1 MDQPQRTVR
10 QNAVIELVAYAGAAA
25 ALVATLIAVEQAEG
39 LGEIGNLVVALAI
52 TAVLVGVGL
61 AIPQDSPDAFRRMH
75 SVLWFAATIAWG
87 ITVDEFLSSVVE
99 LDPQGDVRGI
109 LIGILT
115 TAGAAILWLRLRRSL
130 QLIALF
136 GTSVGTLSALI
147 ELIAEGFQPVDPTV
161 TAVVFWVFGVAWG
174 LASDRAMLHPLRTGL
189 VLGTLTA
196 IIAPYGIAVPTGF
209 ESPSETTITMAAV
222 WSFATAAVALA
233 FGTVRGDRAV
243 QGIAI
248 AGIIVGAGVIVGNN
262 VTESDAATIV
272 ALLVGLALLGAA
284 LVAIRG
290 ARPSSR
296 PPAWA
301 PPSPP
306 APPPPPPVP

>member
-1 MDQPQRTVR
+1 
-10 QNAVIELVAYAGAAA
+10 
-25 ALVATLIAVEQAEG
+25 
-39 LGEIGNLVVALAI
+39 
-52 TAVLVGVGL
+52 
-61 AIPQDSPDAFRRMH
+61 
-75 SVLWFAATIAWG
+75 
-87 ITVDEFLSSVVE
+87 
-99 LDPQGDVRGI
+99 
-109 LIGILT
+109 
-115 TAGAAILWLRLRRSL
+115 
-130 QLIALF
+130 
-136 GTSVGTLSALI
+136 
-147 ELIAEGFQPVDPTV
+147 
-161 TAVVFWVFGVAWG
+161 
-174 LASDRAMLHPLRTGL
+174 MLHPLRTGL